1 VPELFKGCLG
11 QRLAFLAPITSLYQR
26 LRWELWMLRFFVA
39 LIMTL
44 AWTPAGT
51 TEAGWALLRNGGQV
65 VLLVHANA
73 PGTGDPANFDIENCR
88 TQRNLSD
95 RGRQQARR
103 IGALFAAR
111 AAPVEAVLTSR
122 YCRTRE
128 TATLAFGEVLV
139 EEFEALDPPSRDEEE
154 AGLQLDEVVARA
166 IDYTGSGTLVMVT
179 HIENVLQWVGT
190 RPREGEAIIVNAG
203 EEGLSVA
210 ARIVFN

>member
-1 VPELFKGCLG
+1 M
-11 QRLAFLAPITSLYQR
+11 I
-26 LRWELWMLRFFVA
+26 RFALVA
-39 LIMTL
+39 LAL
-44 AWTPAGT
+44 LVAVPAGA

-111 AAPVEAVLTSR
+111 AAPVEDVFTSR

-128 TATLAFGEVLV
+128 TATLAFGDSAVTDL
-139 EEFEALDPPSRDEEE
+139 EALDLHPDAEE
-154 AGLQLDEVVARA
+154 AAAASEAIRA
-166 IDYTGSGTLVMVT
+166 LAYDYTGSGTLVLVT
-179 HIENVLQWVGT
+179 HAENIMEWLGI
-190 RPREGEAIIVNAG
+190 RAREGEAVIVVAD
-203 EEGLSVA
+203 EDGLSASGRV
-210 ARIVFN
+210 VFN